1 MTSIKE
7 NLISLFESIDK
18 ELEHTGRKKDD
29 VKVLAV
35 TKTVDIDR
43 IREIKEFNL
52 TEIGE
57 NKVQEIEEKY
67 EALKD
72 DFDFHMIGSLQK
84 NKINKLL
91 GKIKLI
97 HSVDSLDLIEA
108 LDKRLKAKDLE
119 LDALLQVNIS
129 KEESKSG
136 FYKDEVEKV
145 LESMHMYENLHI
157 LGFMTMAPFTEDEA
171 IVRNTFRG
179 LYELKEK
186 LSSRNY
192 ENVNLKYLSMG
203 MTHDYKI
210 AIQEGSNILRVGSK
224 IFGERNY

>member
-1 MTSIKE
+1 MSVGK
-7 NLISLFESIDK
+7 NLIDLLESIDK
-18 ELEHTGRKKDD
+18 EIDLAGRKKDE
-29 VKVLAV
+29 VKLLAV
-35 TKTVDIDR
+35 TKTVDVDR
-43 IREIKEFNL
+43 IKEIKEFGQK
-52 TEIGE
+52 EIGE

-67 EALKD
+67 DALKD

-97 HSVDSLDLIEA
+97 HSLDSLSLIEA
-108 LDKRLKAKDLE
+108 LDKRLANNNME
-119 LDALLQVNIS
+119 LDGLLQVNIS

-145 LESMHMYENLHI
+145 LEQMHEYKNLHI
-157 LGFMTMAPFTEDEA
+157 VGFMTMAPFTEDETV
-171 IVRNTFRG
+171 VRNTFRG

-186 LSSRNY
+186 LSAKNFD
-192 ENVNLKYLSMG
+192 NVDLKYLSMG

-210 AIQEGSNILRVGSK
+210 AIQEGSNILRIGSK

>member
-1 MTSIKE
+1 MSVKE
-7 NLISLFESIDK
+7 NLIDLLESIDK
-18 ELEHTGRKKDD
+18 EIDLAGRKKDE
-29 VKVLAV
+29 VKLLAV
-35 TKTVDIDR
+35 TKTVDVER
-43 IREIKEFNL
+43 IKEIKEFGL
-52 TEIGE
+52 KEIGE

-67 EALKD
+67 DALKD

-97 HSVDSLDLIEA
+97 HSLDSLSLIEA
-108 LDKRLKAKDLE
+108 LDKRLANNNIE
-119 LDALLQVNIS
+119 LDGLLQVNIS

-145 LESMHMYENLHI
+145 LEQMHEYKNLHI
-157 LGFMTMAPFTEDEA
+157 VGFMTMAPFTEDEA
-171 IVRNTFRG
+171 VVRNTFRG

-186 LSSRNY
+186 LAAKNFD
-192 ENVNLKYLSMG
+192 NVDLKYLSMG

-210 AIQEGSNILRVGSK
+210 AIQEGSNILRIGSK

>member
-1 MTSIKE
+1 MSVKE
-7 NLISLFESIDK
+7 NLIDLLESIDK
-18 ELEHTGRKKDD
+18 EIDLAGRKKDE
-29 VKVLAV
+29 VKLLAV
-35 TKTVDIDR
+35 TKTVDINR
-43 IREIKEFNL
+43 IKEIKEFGL
-52 TEIGE
+52 HEIGE

-67 EALKD
+67 DALKD
-72 DFDFHMIGSLQK
+72 DFEFHMIGSLQK

-97 HSVDSLDLIEA
+97 HSLDSLNLIEA
-108 LDKRLKAKDLE
+108 LDKRLASNNME
-119 LDALLQVNIS
+119 LDGLLQVNIS

-136 FYKDEVEKV
+136 FYKDEVEEV
-145 LESMHMYENLHI
+145 LEKMQKYKNLHI

-171 IVRNTFRG
+171 VVRSTFRG

-186 LSSRNY
+186 MTSKKFD
-192 ENVNLKYLSMG
+192 NVNLKYLSMG

-210 AIQEGSNILRVGSK
+210 AIQEGSNILRIGSK

>member
-1 MTSIKE
+1 MSVGE
-7 NLISLFESIDK
+7 NLIDLLESIDK
-18 ELEHTGRKKDD
+18 EIDLAGRKKDE
-29 VKVLAV
+29 VKLLAV
-35 TKTVDIDR
+35 TKTVDVER
-43 IREIKEFNL
+43 IKEIKEFGLN
-52 TEIGE
+52 EIGE

-67 EALKD
+67 GALKD

-97 HSVDSLDLIEA
+97 HSLDSLSLIEA
-108 LDKRLKAKDLE
+108 LDKRLANNNME
-119 LDALLQVNIS
+119 LDGLLQVNIS

-145 LESMHMYENLHI
+145 LEQMHEYKNLHI
-157 LGFMTMAPFTEDEA
+157 VGFMTMAPFTEDEA
-171 IVRNTFRG
+171 VVRNTFRG

-186 LSSRNY
+186 LVAKNFD
-192 ENVNLKYLSMG
+192 NVDLKYLSMG

-210 AIQEGSNILRVGSK
+210 AIQEGSNILRIGSK

>member
-1 MTSIKE
+1 MSVKE
-7 NLISLFESIDK
+7 NLIDLLESIDK
-18 ELEHTGRKKDD
+18 EIDLAGRKKDE
-29 VKVLAV
+29 VKLLAV
-35 TKTVDIDR
+35 TKTVDVER
-43 IREIKEFNL
+43 IKEIKEFGL
-52 TEIGE
+52 KEIGE

-67 EALKD
+67 NALKD

-97 HSVDSLDLIEA
+97 HSLDSLSLIEA
-108 LDKRLKAKDLE
+108 LDKRLANNNME
-119 LDALLQVNIS
+119 LDGLLQVNIS

-145 LESMHMYENLHI
+145 LEQMHEYKNLHI
-157 LGFMTMAPFTEDEA
+157 VGFMTMAPFTEDEA
-171 IVRNTFRG
+171 VVRNTFRG

-186 LSSRNY
+186 LAAKNFD
-192 ENVNLKYLSMG
+192 NVDLKYLSMG

-210 AIQEGSNILRVGSK
+210 AIQEGSNILRIGSK

>member
-1 MTSIKE
+1 MSSVKDNLSELLEDIEKE
-7 NLISLFESIDK
+7 VDLA
-18 ELEHTGRKKDD
+18 GRKQDD
-29 VKVLAV
+29 VKLLAV
-35 TKTVDIDR
+35 TKTVDVDR
-43 IREIKEFNL
+43 IREIKALNL
-52 TEIGE
+52 AEIGE

-72 DFDFHMIGSLQK
+72 DFEFHMIGSLQK

-108 LDKRLKAKDLE
+108 LDKRLKAKDMK

-136 FYKDEVEKV
+136 FYKDEVQEV
-145 LESMHMYENLHI
+145 LEAMHNYESLHI
-157 LGFMTMAPFTEDEA
+157 LGFMTMAPFTEDERV
-171 IVRNTFRG
+171 VRKTFRG
-179 LYELKEK
+179 LYELKEN
-186 LSSRNY
+186 LAMNNY
-192 ENVNLKYLSMG
+192 DNVDLKYLSMG
-203 MTHDYKI
+203 MSHDYKI
-210 AIQEGSNILRVGSK
+210 AIQEGSNILRIGSK

>member
-1 MTSIKE
+1 MSVGE
-7 NLISLFESIDK
+7 NLIDLLESIDK
-18 ELEHTGRKKDD
+18 EIDLAGRKKDE
-29 VKVLAV
+29 VKLLAV
-35 TKTVDIDR
+35 TKTVYVER
-43 IREIKEFNL
+43 IKEIKEFGLN
-52 TEIGE
+52 EIGE

-67 EALKD
+67 DALKD

-91 GKIKLI
+91 SKIKMI
-97 HSVDSLDLIEA
+97 HSLDSLSLIEA
-108 LDKRLKAKDLE
+108 LDKRLANNNME
-119 LDALLQVNIS
+119 LDGLLQVNIS

-145 LESMHMYENLHI
+145 LEQMHEYKNLHI
-157 LGFMTMAPFTEDEA
+157 VGFMTMAPFTEDEA
-171 IVRNTFRG
+171 VVRNTFRG

-186 LSSRNY
+186 LAAKKFD
-192 ENVNLKYLSMG
+192 NVDLKYLSMG

-210 AIQEGSNILRVGSK
+210 AIQEGSNILRIGSK

>member
-1 MTSIKE
+1 MSVKE
-7 NLISLFESIDK
+7 NLIDLVESIDK
-18 ELEHTGRKKDD
+18 EIDLAGRKKDE
-29 VKVLAV
+29 VKLLAV
-35 TKTVDIDR
+35 TKTVDVER
-43 IREIKEFNL
+43 IKEIKEFGL
-52 TEIGE
+52 KEIGE

-67 EALKD
+67 DALKD

-97 HSVDSLDLIEA
+97 HSLDSLSLIEA
-108 LDKRLKAKDLE
+108 LDKRLANNNME
-119 LDALLQVNIS
+119 LDGLLQVNIS

-145 LESMHMYENLHI
+145 LEQMYEYKNLHI
-157 LGFMTMAPFTEDEA
+157 VGFMTMAPFTEDEA
-171 IVRNTFRG
+171 VVRNTFRG

-186 LSSRNY
+186 LAAKNFD
-192 ENVNLKYLSMG
+192 NVDLKYLSMG

-210 AIQEGSNILRVGSK
+210 AIQEGSNILRIGSK

>member
-1 MTSIKE
+1 MSVGK
-7 NLISLFESIDK
+7 NLIDLLESIDK
-18 ELEHTGRKKDD
+18 EIDLAGRKKDE
-29 VKVLAV
+29 VKLLAV
-35 TKTVDIDR
+35 TKTVDVER
-43 IREIKEFNL
+43 IKEIKEFGL
-52 TEIGE
+52 KEIGE

-67 EALKD
+67 DALKD

-97 HSVDSLDLIEA
+97 HSLDSLSLIEA
-108 LDKRLKAKDLE
+108 LDKRLANNNME
-119 LDALLQVNIS
+119 LDGLLQVNIS

-136 FYKDEVEKV
+136 FYKDEVEKA
-145 LESMHMYENLHI
+145 LEQMHEYKNLHI
-157 LGFMTMAPFTEDEA
+157 VGFMTMAPFTEDEA
-171 IVRNTFRG
+171 VVRNTFRG

-186 LSSRNY
+186 LAAKNFD
-192 ENVNLKYLSMG
+192 NVDLKYLSMG

-210 AIQEGSNILRVGSK
+210 AIQEGSNILRIGSK

>member
-1 MTSIKE
+1 MSVGE
-7 NLISLFESIDK
+7 NLIDILESIDK
-18 ELEHTGRKKDD
+18 EIDLAGRKKDE
-29 VKVLAV
+29 VKLLAV
-35 TKTVDIDR
+35 TKTVDVER
-43 IREIKEFNL
+43 IKEIKEFGL
-52 TEIGE
+52 KEIGE

-67 EALKD
+67 DALKD

-97 HSVDSLDLIEA
+97 HSLDSLSLIEA
-108 LDKRLKAKDLE
+108 LDKRLANNNME
-119 LDALLQVNIS
+119 LDGLLQVNIS

-145 LESMHMYENLHI
+145 LEQMHEYKNLHI
-157 LGFMTMAPFTEDEA
+157 VGFMTMAPFTEDEA
-171 IVRNTFRG
+171 VVRNTFRG

-186 LSSRNY
+186 LAAKNFD
-192 ENVNLKYLSMG
+192 NVDLKYLSMG

-210 AIQEGSNILRVGSK
+210 AIQEGSNILRIGSK

>member
-1 MTSIKE
+1 MSVKE
-7 NLISLFESIDK
+7 NLIDLLESIDK
-18 ELEHTGRKKDD
+18 EIDLAGRKKDE
-29 VKVLAV
+29 VKLLAV
-35 TKTVDIDR
+35 TKTVDVER
-43 IREIKEFNL
+43 IKEIKEFGL
-52 TEIGE
+52 KEIGE

-67 EALKD
+67 DALKD

-97 HSVDSLDLIEA
+97 HSLDSLSLIEA
-108 LDKRLKAKDLE
+108 LDKRLANNNME
-119 LDALLQVNIS
+119 LDGLLQVNIS

-136 FYKDEVEKV
+136 FYKDEVEKA
-145 LESMHMYENLHI
+145 LEQMHEYKNLHI
-157 LGFMTMAPFTEDEA
+157 VGFMTMAPFTEDEA
-171 IVRNTFRG
+171 VVRNTFRG

-186 LSSRNY
+186 LSAKNFG
-192 ENVNLKYLSMG
+192 NVDLKYLSMG

-210 AIQEGSNILRVGSK
+210 AIQEGSNILRIGSK

>member
-1 MTSIKE
+1 MSVKE
-7 NLISLFESIDK
+7 NLIDLLESIDK
-18 ELEHTGRKKDD
+18 EIDLAGRKKDE
-29 VKVLAV
+29 VKLLAV
-35 TKTVDIDR
+35 TKTVDVER
-43 IREIKEFNL
+43 IKEIKEFGL
-52 TEIGE
+52 KEIGE

-67 EALKD
+67 DALKD

-97 HSVDSLDLIEA
+97 HSLDSLSLIEA
-108 LDKRLKAKDLE
+108 LDKRLANNNME
-119 LDALLQVNIS
+119 LDGLLQVNIS

-136 FYKDEVEKV
+136 FYKDEVEEV
-145 LESMHMYENLHI
+145 LEQMHEHKNLHI
-157 LGFMTMAPFTEDEA
+157 VGFMTMAPFTEDEA
-171 IVRNTFRG
+171 VVRNTFRG

-186 LSSRNY
+186 LAAKNFD
-192 ENVNLKYLSMG
+192 NVDLKYLSMG

-210 AIQEGSNILRVGSK
+210 AIQEGSNILRIGSK

>member
-1 MTSIKE
+1 MSVGE
-7 NLISLFESIDK
+7 NLIDLLESIDK
-18 ELEHTGRKKDD
+18 EIDLAGRKKDE
-29 VKVLAV
+29 VKLLAV
-35 TKTVDIDR
+35 TKTVDVER
-43 IREIKEFNL
+43 IKEIKEFGL
-52 TEIGE
+52 KEIGE

-67 EALKD
+67 DALKD

-97 HSVDSLDLIEA
+97 HSLDNLSLIEA
-108 LDKRLKAKDLE
+108 LDKRLANNNME
-119 LDALLQVNIS
+119 LDGLLQVNIS

-136 FYKDEVEKV
+136 FYKDEVEKA
-145 LESMHMYENLHI
+145 LEQMHEYKNLHI
-157 LGFMTMAPFTEDEA
+157 VGFMTMAPFTEDEA
-171 IVRNTFRG
+171 VVRNTFRG

-186 LSSRNY
+186 LAAKNFD
-192 ENVNLKYLSMG
+192 NVDLKYLSMG

-210 AIQEGSNILRVGSK
+210 AIQEGSNILRIGSK

>member
-1 MTSIKE
+1 MSVGE
-7 NLISLFESIDK
+7 NLIDLLESIDK
-18 ELEHTGRKKDD
+18 EIDLAGRKKDE
-29 VKVLAV
+29 VKLLAV
-35 TKTVDIDR
+35 TKTVDVER
-43 IREIKEFNL
+43 IKEIKEFGL
-52 TEIGE
+52 KEIGE

-67 EALKD
+67 DALKD

-97 HSVDSLDLIEA
+97 HSLDSLSLIEA
-108 LDKRLKAKDLE
+108 LDKRLANNNME
-119 LDALLQVNIS
+119 LDGLLQVNIS

-136 FYKDEVEKV
+136 FYKDEVEKA
-145 LESMHMYENLHI
+145 LEQMHEYKNLHI
-157 LGFMTMAPFTEDEA
+157 VGFMTMAPFTEDEA
-171 IVRNTFRG
+171 VVRNTFRG

-186 LSSRNY
+186 LSAKNFD
-192 ENVNLKYLSMG
+192 NVDLKYLSMG

-210 AIQEGSNILRVGSK
+210 AIQEGSNILRIGSK

>member
-1 MTSIKE
+1 MISVRE
-7 NLISLFESIDK
+7 NLSKLLESIDK
-18 ELEHTGRKKDD
+18 EINLCGRKKED

-35 TKTVDIDR
+35 TKTVDVDR
-43 IREIKEFNL
+43 IKEIKAFNL
-52 TEIGE
+52 KEIGE

-67 EALKD
+67 DALKD
-72 DFDFHMIGSLQK
+72 DFTFHMIGSLQK

-108 LDKRLKAKDLE
+108 LDKRLKAKDMQ

-136 FYKDEVEKV
+136 FYKEEVQKV
-145 LESMHMYENLHI
+145 LEEMHKYDSLHI
-157 LGFMTMAPFTEDEA
+157 LGFMTMAPFTEDETV
-171 IVRNTFRG
+171 VRKTFRG

-186 LSSRNY
+186 LSQNNY
-192 ENVNLKYLSMG
+192 DNVDLKYLSMG
-203 MTHDYKI
+203 MSHDYKI
-210 AIQEGSNILRVGSK
+210 AIQEGSNILRIGSK

>member
-1 MTSIKE
+1 MSVGE
-7 NLISLFESIDK
+7 NLIDLLESIDK
-18 ELEHTGRKKDD
+18 EIDLAGRKKDE
-29 VKVLAV
+29 VKLLAV
-35 TKTVDIDR
+35 TKTVDVER
-43 IREIKEFNL
+43 IKEIKEFGL
-52 TEIGE
+52 KEIGE

-67 EALKD
+67 DALKD
-72 DFDFHMIGSLQK
+72 DFEFHMIGSLQK

-97 HSVDSLDLIEA
+97 HSLDSLSLIEA
-108 LDKRLKAKDLE
+108 LDKRLASNNME
-119 LDALLQVNIS
+119 LDGLLQVNIS

-136 FYKDEVEKV
+136 FYKDEVEEV
-145 LESMHMYENLHI
+145 LEKIQKYKNLHI

-171 IVRNTFRG
+171 VVRSTFRG

-186 LSSRNY
+186 MASKKFD
-192 ENVNLKYLSMG
+192 NVNLKYLSMG

-210 AIQEGSNILRVGSK
+210 AIQEGSNILRIGSK

>member
-1 MTSIKE
+1 MSVGE
-7 NLISLFESIDK
+7 NLIDLLESIDK
-18 ELEHTGRKKDD
+18 EIDLAGRKKDE
-29 VKVLAV
+29 VKLLAV
-35 TKTVDIDR
+35 TKTVDVER
-43 IREIKEFNL
+43 IKEIKEFGL
-52 TEIGE
+52 KEIGE

-67 EALKD
+67 DALKD

-97 HSVDSLDLIEA
+97 HSLDSLSLIEA
-108 LDKRLKAKDLE
+108 LDKRLANNNME
-119 LDALLQVNIS
+119 LDGLLQVNIS

-145 LESMHMYENLHI
+145 LEQMHEYKNLHI
-157 LGFMTMAPFTEDEA
+157 VGFMTMAPFTEDED

-186 LSSRNY
+186 LAAKNFD
-192 ENVNLKYLSMG
+192 NVDLKYLSMG

-210 AIQEGSNILRVGSK
+210 AIQEGSNILRIGSK

>member
-1 MTSIKE
+1 MSVKG
-7 NLISLFESIDK
+7 NLIDLLESIDK
-18 ELEHTGRKKDD
+18 EIDLAGRKKDE
-29 VKVLAV
+29 VKLLAV
-35 TKTVDIDR
+35 TKTVDVER
-43 IREIKEFNL
+43 IKEIKEFGL
-52 TEIGE
+52 KEIGE

-67 EALKD
+67 DALKD

-97 HSVDSLDLIEA
+97 HSLDSLSLIEA
-108 LDKRLKAKDLE
+108 LDKRLVNNNME
-119 LDALLQVNIS
+119 LDGLLQVNIS

-136 FYKDEVEKV
+136 FYKDEVEKA
-145 LESMHMYENLHI
+145 LEQMHEYKNLHI
-157 LGFMTMAPFTEDEA
+157 VGFMTMAPFTEDEA
-171 IVRNTFRG
+171 VVRNTFRG

-186 LSSRNY
+186 LAAKNFD
-192 ENVNLKYLSMG
+192 NVDLKYLSMG

-210 AIQEGSNILRVGSK
+210 AIQEGSNILRIGSK

>member
-1 MTSIKE
+1 MSVGE
-7 NLISLFESIDK
+7 NLIDLLESIDK
-18 ELEHTGRKKDD
+18 EIDLAGRKKDE
-29 VKVLAV
+29 VKLLAV
-35 TKTVDIDR
+35 TKTVDVER
-43 IREIKEFNL
+43 IKEIKEFGL
-52 TEIGE
+52 KEIGE

-67 EALKD
+67 DALKD

-97 HSVDSLDLIEA
+97 HSLDSLSLIEA
-108 LDKRLKAKDLE
+108 LDKRLANNNME
-119 LDALLQVNIS
+119 LDGLLQVNIS

-145 LESMHMYENLHI
+145 LEQMHEYKNLHI
-157 LGFMTMAPFTEDEA
+157 VGFMTMAPFTEDEA
-171 IVRNTFRG
+171 VVRNTFRG

-186 LSSRNY
+186 LAAKNFD
-192 ENVNLKYLSMG
+192 NVDLKYLSMG

-210 AIQEGSNILRVGSK
+210 AIQEGSNILRIGSK

>member
-1 MTSIKE
+1 MSVKE
-7 NLISLFESIDK
+7 NLIDLLESIDK
-18 ELEHTGRKKDD
+18 EIDLAGRKKDE
-29 VKVLAV
+29 VKLLAV
-35 TKTVDIDR
+35 TKTVDVER
-43 IREIKEFNL
+43 IKEIKEFGL
-52 TEIGE
+52 KEIGE

-67 EALKD
+67 DALKD

-97 HSVDSLDLIEA
+97 HSLDSLSLIEA
-108 LDKRLKAKDLE
+108 LDKRLANNNME
-119 LDALLQVNIS
+119 LDGLLQVNIS

-145 LESMHMYENLHI
+145 LEQMHEYKNLHI
-157 LGFMTMAPFTEDEA
+157 VGFMTMAPFTEDEA
-171 IVRNTFRG
+171 VVRNTFRG
-179 LYELKEK
+179 IYELKEK
-186 LSSRNY
+186 LSAKNFD
-192 ENVNLKYLSMG
+192 NVDLKYLSMG

-210 AIQEGSNILRVGSK
+210 AIQEGSNILRIGSK

>member
-1 MTSIKE
+1 MSVGE
-7 NLISLFESIDK
+7 NLIDLLESIDK
-18 ELEHTGRKKDD
+18 EIDLAGRKKDE
-29 VKVLAV
+29 VKLLAV
-35 TKTVDIDR
+35 TKTVDVER
-43 IREIKEFNL
+43 IKEIKEFGL
-52 TEIGE
+52 KEIGE

-67 EALKD
+67 DALKD

-91 GKIKLI
+91 GKIKMI
-97 HSVDSLDLIEA
+97 HSLDSLSLIEA
-108 LDKRLKAKDLE
+108 LDKRLANNNME
-119 LDALLQVNIS
+119 LDGLLQVNIS

-145 LESMHMYENLHI
+145 LEQMHEYKNLHI
-157 LGFMTMAPFTEDEA
+157 VGFMTMAPFTEDEA
-171 IVRNTFRG
+171 VVRNTFRG

-186 LSSRNY
+186 LSANNFD
-192 ENVNLKYLSMG
+192 NVDLKYLSMG

-210 AIQEGSNILRVGSK
+210 AIQEGSNILRIGSK

>member
-1 MTSIKE
+1 MSVGE
-7 NLISLFESIDK
+7 NLIDLLESINK
-18 ELEHTGRKKDD
+18 EIDLAGRKKDE
-29 VKVLAV
+29 VKLLAV
-35 TKTVDIDR
+35 TKTVDVER
-43 IREIKEFNL
+43 IKEIKEFGL
-52 TEIGE
+52 KEIGE

-67 EALKD
+67 DALKD

-91 GKIKLI
+91 GKIKMI
-97 HSVDSLDLIEA
+97 HSLDSLSLIEA
-108 LDKRLKAKDLE
+108 LDKRLANNNME
-119 LDALLQVNIS
+119 LDGLLQVNIS

-145 LESMHMYENLHI
+145 LEQMHEYKNLHI
-157 LGFMTMAPFTEDEA
+157 VGFMTMAPFTEDEA
-171 IVRNTFRG
+171 VVRNTFRG

-186 LSSRNY
+186 LAAKNFD
-192 ENVNLKYLSMG
+192 NVDLKYLSMG

-210 AIQEGSNILRVGSK
+210 AIQEGSNILRIGSK

>member
-1 MTSIKE
+1 MSVGE
-7 NLISLFESIDK
+7 NLIDLLESIDK
-18 ELEHTGRKKDD
+18 EIDLAGRKKDE
-29 VKVLAV
+29 VKLLAV
-35 TKTVDIDR
+35 TKTVDVER
-43 IREIKEFNL
+43 IKEIKEFGL
-52 TEIGE
+52 KEIGE

-67 EALKD
+67 NALKD

-97 HSVDSLDLIEA
+97 HSLDSLSLIEA
-108 LDKRLKAKDLE
+108 LDKRLANNNME
-119 LDALLQVNIS
+119 LDGLLQVNIS

-136 FYKDEVEKV
+136 FYKDEVEKA
-145 LESMHMYENLHI
+145 LEEMHEYKNLHI
-157 LGFMTMAPFTEDEA
+157 VGFMTMAPFTEDEA
-171 IVRNTFRG
+171 VVRNTFKG

-186 LSSRNY
+186 LSAKNFD
-192 ENVNLKYLSMG
+192 NVDLKYLSMG

-210 AIQEGSNILRVGSK
+210 AIQEGSNILRIGSK

>member
-1 MTSIKE
+1 MSVGE
-7 NLISLFESIDK
+7 NLIDLLESIDK
-18 ELEHTGRKKDD
+18 EIDLAGRKKDE
-29 VKVLAV
+29 VKLLAV
-35 TKTVDIDR
+35 TKTVDVER
-43 IREIKEFNL
+43 IKEIKEFGL
-52 TEIGE
+52 KEIGE

-67 EALKD
+67 NALKD

-97 HSVDSLDLIEA
+97 HSLDSLSLIEA
-108 LDKRLKAKDLE
+108 LDKRLANNNME
-119 LDALLQVNIS
+119 LDGLLQVNIS

-145 LESMHMYENLHI
+145 LEQMHEYKNLHI
-157 LGFMTMAPFTEDEA
+157 VGFMTMAPFTEDEA
-171 IVRNTFRG
+171 VVRNTFRG

-186 LSSRNY
+186 LAAKNFD
-192 ENVNLKYLSMG
+192 NVDLKYLSMG

-210 AIQEGSNILRVGSK
+210 AIQEGSNILRIGSK

>member
-1 MTSIKE
+1 MSVGE
-7 NLISLFESIDK
+7 NLIDLLESIDK
-18 ELEHTGRKKDD
+18 EIDLAGRKKDE
-29 VKVLAV
+29 VKLLAV
-35 TKTVDIDR
+35 TKTVDVER
-43 IREIKEFNL
+43 IKEIKEFGL
-52 TEIGE
+52 KEIGE

-67 EALKD
+67 DALKD

-97 HSVDSLDLIEA
+97 HSLDSLSLIEA
-108 LDKRLKAKDLE
+108 LDKRLANNNME
-119 LDALLQVNIS
+119 LDGLLQVNIS

-145 LESMHMYENLHI
+145 LEQMHEYKNLHI
-157 LGFMTMAPFTEDEA
+157 VGFMTMAPFTEDETV
-171 IVRNTFRG
+171 VRNTFRG

-186 LSSRNY
+186 LSAKNFD
-192 ENVNLKYLSMG
+192 NVDLKYLSMG

-210 AIQEGSNILRVGSK
+210 AIQEGSNILRIGSK

>member
-1 MTSIKE
+1 MSVGV
-7 NLISLFESIDK
+7 NLIDLLESIYK
-18 ELEHTGRKKDD
+18 EIDLAGRKKDE
-29 VKVLAV
+29 VKLLAV
-35 TKTVDIDR
+35 TKTVDVER
-43 IREIKEFNL
+43 IKEIKEFGL
-52 TEIGE
+52 KEIGE

-67 EALKD
+67 DVLKD

-97 HSVDSLDLIEA
+97 HSLDSLSLIEA
-108 LDKRLKAKDLE
+108 LDKRLANNNME
-119 LDALLQVNIS
+119 LDGLLQVNIS

-145 LESMHMYENLHI
+145 LEQMHEYKNLHI
-157 LGFMTMAPFTEDEA
+157 VGFMTMAPFTEDEA
-171 IVRNTFRG
+171 VVRNTFRG

-186 LSSRNY
+186 LAAKNFD
-192 ENVNLKYLSMG
+192 NVDLKYLSMG

-210 AIQEGSNILRVGSK
+210 AIQEGSNILRIGSK

>member
-1 MTSIKE
+1 MSVGE
-7 NLISLFESIDK
+7 NLIDLLESIDK
-18 ELEHTGRKKDD
+18 EIDLAGRKKDE
-29 VKVLAV
+29 VKLLAV
-35 TKTVDIDR
+35 TKTVDVESIK
-43 IREIKEFNL
+43 EIKEFGL
-52 TEIGE
+52 KEIGE

-67 EALKD
+67 DALKD

-97 HSVDSLDLIEA
+97 HSLDSLSLIEA
-108 LDKRLKAKDLE
+108 LDKRLANNNME
-119 LDALLQVNIS
+119 LDGLLQVNIS

-145 LESMHMYENLHI
+145 LEQMHEYKNLHI
-157 LGFMTMAPFTEDEA
+157 VGFMTMAPFTEDEA
-171 IVRNTFRG
+171 VVRNTFRG

-186 LSSRNY
+186 LAVKNFD
-192 ENVNLKYLSMG
+192 NVDLKYLSMG
-203 MTHDYKI
+203 MTHDYRI
-210 AIQEGSNILRVGSK
+210 AIQEGSNILRIGSK

>member
-1 MTSIKE
+1 MSVGE
-7 NLISLFESIDK
+7 NLIDLLESIDK
-18 ELEHTGRKKDD
+18 EIDLAGRKKDE
-29 VKVLAV
+29 VKLLAV
-35 TKTVDIDR
+35 TKTVDVER
-43 IREIKEFNL
+43 IKEIKDFGLN
-52 TEIGE
+52 EIGE

-67 EALKD
+67 DALKD

-91 GKIKLI
+91 GKIKMI
-97 HSVDSLDLIEA
+97 HSLDSLSLIEA
-108 LDKRLKAKDLE
+108 LDKRLANNNME
-119 LDALLQVNIS
+119 LDGLLQVNIS

-145 LESMHMYENLHI
+145 LEQMHEYKNLHI
-157 LGFMTMAPFTEDEA
+157 VGFMTMAPFTEDEA
-171 IVRNTFRG
+171 VVRNTFRG

-186 LSSRNY
+186 LAAKNFD
-192 ENVNLKYLSMG
+192 NVDLKYLSMG

-210 AIQEGSNILRVGSK
+210 AIQEGSNILRIGSK